1 MAGADLSLI
10 AMEFGISWGYSA
22 LVTLLVGGL
31 FWWPLH
37 AYGYDNVV
45 SYILISAIC
54 YTVMTILANGGT
66 TWSLLAFAM
75 ILANA
80 VGVRIVERV
89 LRTSRTT

>member
-1 MAGADLSLI
+1 MAGADISLI

-80 VGVRIVERV
+80 ICVRIVERV